1 MSTEPRARRVLDA
14 LGGTSPEALRAAA
27 RVSPAPIQT
36 MLEAVADAL
45 ESADP
50 EAALGA
56 VMQGSAADTTEAQKL
71 LGALSALLGTQLDAI
86 TATAV
91 AAEEPLAQVDAARR
105 ALLAAKL
112 PTPVS
117 DGAPEADVALAALLE
132 RALDIAGDEAP
143 VRAVRSA
150 LAESRSLAAIARDVL
165 DGARR
170 DPERAAHAA
179 ATLEARVRGLERALA
194 DAETAAAGLA
204 RVPALVAEFR
214 ALAEARGELGAVAE
228 LSLVEA
234 GLQERLHGLGDSGVQ
249 ARWSATFDAAVRAG
263 QVPLARAAAQ
273 RLQMVAIERGDIARV
288 AVLAHRTADL
298 ARDQGDVRAEVF
310 ARLEEVMALARLPE
324 HRDDAKMLVAEV
336 IARAEAS
343 GEALLAARARLTR
356 GQLLEHLGDAA
367 GARAAYRALLAAAKA
382 DSSYPREVGRAALHL
397 GRLELADHPTRARKD
412 LGLAQVL
419 GRRMG
424 EWLLYGPAVVAL
436 IEHYTERDDRA
447 PVGPLLREL
456 AVEAPRIG
464 GADGQ
469 RALDHVV
476 GELVKRWGRPAVDAV
491 LAG

>member
-45 ESADP
+45 DSADP

-71 LGALSALLGTQLDAI
+71 LGALSALLGTQLDTI

-91 AAEEPLAQVDAARR
+91 AAEEPLAQVEAARR
-105 ALLAAKL
+105 ALLAAKV
-112 PTPVS
+112 PTPPE
-117 DGAPEADVALAALLE
+117 GAPEADVALAALLA

-150 LAESRSLAAIARDVL
+150 LAESRSLAAIAKDVL

-228 LSLVEA
+228 LALVEA
-234 GLQERLHGLGDSGVQ
+234 GLQERLHGLGDTGVQ
-249 ARWSATFDAAVRAG
+249 ARWQATFDAAVRAG

-298 ARDQGDVRAEVF
+298 ARDHGDVRAEVF

-336 IARAEAS
+336 ITRAEAS

-397 GRLELADHPTRARKD
+397 GRLELADQPARARKD

-436 IEHYTERDDRA
+436 IEHYTEHDDRA

-469 RALDHVV
+469 RAFEHVV